1 MGPGGDAVTEAEW
14 DDCADPQQMLWLL
27 RRKASYRKMR
37 LFFVACCRKI
47 LSLLEGVE
55 KVPFR
60 RAGGPATLSG

>member
-1 MGPGGDAVTEAEW
+1 LTRAACRGNMGPGGDAVTEAEW

-47 LSLLEGVE
+47 LSLLVLL
-55 KVPFR
+55 R
-60 RAGGPATLSG
+60 